1 MAQRILVIEDDPSIG
16 ALLAAQLSAP
26 GVEVRLERDGEHGL
40 ACAAPGKWALYIVD
54 RMLPG
59 IDGIRVCRRLRAMGM
74 ATPII
79 LLTAKDSEQD
89 RVDGLDA
96 GADDYIAK
104 PFSMRELQ
112 ARVRAQLRRPFT
124 AGLTGDTASAYA
136 PPLRVG
142 TLRVDPGSRAVERDG
157 QPLALTAK
165 EFQLLYHLM
174 CHTDRAWSRE
184 QLLNRIWGPG
194 YDGYAHTVNSHINR
208 LRAKLEVDPAHP
220 QWIVTVWGTGY
231 RFATE
236 SAH

>member
-16 ALLAAQLSAP
+16 TLLAAQLSGP
-26 GVEVRLERDGEHGL
+26 GVEVRLERDGEHGM
-40 ACAAPGKWALYIVD
+40 ACEPPGAWALYIVD

-59 IDGIRVCRRLRAMGM
+59 MDGIRVCRRIRAMGLT
-74 ATPII
+74 TPII

-89 RVDGLDA
+89 RVNGLDA
-96 GADDYIAK
+96 GADDYIGK

-112 ARVRAQLRRPFT
+112 ARVRAQLRRP
-124 AGLTGDTASAYA
+124 LTEGDLADTALARD
-136 PPLRVG
+136 PPLRIG
-142 TLRVDPGSRAVERDG
+142 KLHVDPRSRSVERDG

-174 CHTDRAWSRE
+174 RHTERAWSRE

-194 YDGYAHTVNSHINR
+194 YDGFAHTVNSHINR

-231 RFATE
+231 RFAAE
-236 SAH
+236 PAH